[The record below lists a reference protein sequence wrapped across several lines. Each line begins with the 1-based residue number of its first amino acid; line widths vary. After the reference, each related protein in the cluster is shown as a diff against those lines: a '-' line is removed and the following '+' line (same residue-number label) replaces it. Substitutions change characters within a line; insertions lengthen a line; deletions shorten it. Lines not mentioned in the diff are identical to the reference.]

1 MPVRLLLVD
10 DDDNYLD
17 LLVALLGVDDQF
29 EILGRAHN
37 GAEAV
42 GFAAALAPDVVVM
55 DIDMPVM
62 DGLEATRL
70 IRERHS
76 SIAIVLVSGS
86 QFAEGAFT
94 LLDSITVDDVSY
106 PYLTKTRVPSEL
118 ENRILSVAIE
128 ADSAHSELR
137 DRYARGELSLED
149 FLQATAELDGTTAP
163 STPPHE
169 GGS

>member
-42 GFAAALAPDVVVM
+42 GLAAALAPDVVVM

-62 DGLEATRL
+62 GGLEATRL
-70 IRERHS
+70 IHERHS
-76 SIAIVLVSGS
+76 SMGIVLVSGS
-86 QFAEGAFT
+86 QYAEGAFT
-94 LLDSITVDDVSY
+94 LLDLIKVDDVSY
-106 PYLTKTRVPSEL
+106 PYLTKTRVPIEL
-118 ENRILSVAIE
+118 ENSILSAAIE
-128 ADSAHSELR
+128 ADPYSTQTSSRFASASDSCSVGLGGQRSLWTWR
-137 DRYARGELSLED
+137 DL
-149 FLQATAELDGTTAP
+149 
-163 STPPHE
+163 
-169 GGS
+169 

>member
-1 MPVRLLLVD
+1 VPVRLLLVD

-42 GFAAALAPDVVVM
+42 GLAAALVPDVVVM

-70 IRERHS
+70 IHEHHS
-76 SIAIVLVSGS
+76 SMGIVLVSGS

-94 LLDSITVDDVSY
+94 LLDLIKVDDVSY
-106 PYLTKTRVPSEL
+106 PYLTKTRVPIEL
-118 ENRILSVAIE
+118 ESRILSAAIE
-128 ADSAHSELR
+128 ADSAHSELS

-149 FLQATAELDGTTAP
+149 FLQATAELDGTTGA
-163 STPPHE
+163 STPPPE